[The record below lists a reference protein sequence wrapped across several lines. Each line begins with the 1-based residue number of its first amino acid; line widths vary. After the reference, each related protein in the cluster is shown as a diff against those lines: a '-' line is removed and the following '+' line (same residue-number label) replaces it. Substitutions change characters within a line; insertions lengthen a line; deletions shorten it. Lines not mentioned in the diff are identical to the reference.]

1 LSCDKISEQRFDNFE
16 EGEKTDKGRKMTQFD
31 IQTHAKDEL
40 IDITSAINTIV
51 TNSQVKNGVCSIY
64 VPHTTAGV
72 TINENADPS
81 VKSDILLAL
90 RSLVPDSLPYS
101 HMEGN
106 SPGHVKSTLVGCSAS
121 VLINKGHLALGTWQ
135 GIFFCE
141 FDGPRNRKVYVK
153 IVPG

>member
-1 LSCDKISEQRFDNFE
+1 MILLDV
-16 EGEKTDKGRKMTQFD
+16 KT
-31 IQTHAKDEL
+31 QTKDEL
-40 IDITSAINTIV
+40 IDITSSIKDAI
-51 TNSQVKNGVCSIY
+51 TNSQVKNGICLIY

-81 VKSDILLAL
+81 VKSDILMAL
-90 RSLVPDSLPYS
+90 RNIVPDSLPYR

-121 VLINKGHLALGTWQ
+121 ILINNGSLALGTWQ

-141 FDGPRNRKVYVK
+141 FDGPRNRKVFVK
-153 IVPG
+153 IIPE